1 MGKLSFKIQAEYEKV
16 DRLRKSIYELKQEMQ
31 GFAPASKEFKTIN
44 GTINKQQKE
53 IVKLAQE
60 IAKLETIQ
68 ARTAAAKT
76 KQAATELVAMERIE
90 QAAAKKAMQEAANLA
105 KIDAIRRK
113 SASVA
118 LMDEERQKRLAIATE
133 VARNRANAAINRGT
147 NGIRMQ
153 NVELQKQQSFMS
165 GFGGGMIGGAAM
177 YAGQDLIRQII
188 DVRGQFQKF
197 EAVLGNTFND
207 TDKAKEAMKMIS
219 DFAASTPFQ
228 VDQLTGSFIKL
239 ANMGF
244 TPTLEDMTKMGDLAS
259 STGKDFD
266 QLAEA
271 ILDAQTGE
279 NERLK
284 EFGIRA
290 SKNGDKVTYT
300 FKEQATTVE
309 NTASAIRAYILS
321 LGDLQGVQ
329 GANAKISATLSGEMS
344 NLGDKFTAMHNEIGT
359 STEGVIS
366 DAIGSVASL
375 VENYE
380 TVGKT
385 LLGLVATYGT
395 YRTAV
400 MVTATIE
407 NIRYQSTLVQMAGMT
422 KMGALTD
429 MLRIKTA
436 ALSKTM
442 LANPYVLVATLV
454 VGLGAAAWALHDGLT
469 AAERAQKKLNEE
481 NKKLLDTQNE
491 RKQKAEELISTIRSE
506 VETEY
511 SKIKAYNELKSIS
524 PALTSAYSRETL
536 ATLDMT
542 NAKKLLNKESEKEY
556 KLKKEQRLLDA
567 IERNKTYTETVG
579 GSITG
584 GPGTVVTMTRTS
596 QEIEELREIKNLRRD
611 IANDEKI
618 HQEAIWSAQPKE
630 VKVASLKANI
640 KSLQQEYDELKLIVN
655 KDLITNGGFS
665 PNSWLL
671 ELKGKAIKEKETTL
685 ESIDTPDKKDG
696 SYADKLKKAKED
708 WQKAKAELAKI
719 EKDKADFS
727 PEQYYKAKSQHK
739 EAETTYKGLGGVTDS
754 KQVDKS
760 LENKKKLAKEEKELE
775 LKNQQDTISL
785 MQEGSK
791 KKRAQIEF
799 DYKKEIAL
807 ISDNEAELIK
817 LNGDKPLTGLL
828 QVGVSQSKE
837 NATNRKDSRIS
848 HLNKKTLEEEKQ
860 AMNEH
865 LASYGEYMQKRQ
877 AITDLYNERI
887 SKATT
892 QGEKLSLGEE
902 MKKELASVDDEAQK
916 KTSIIT
922 KLFSDMSKRTVD
934 DMRTIADEAQKMLDY
949 VNGGEFETDSEGK
962 GLFGIT
968 QEQFD
973 LLVKSPDKL
982 KSIKDEIANVSTEA
996 NNSETALN
1004 KISGG
1009 LKKMFSS
1016 TSDSKQFNEALA
1028 EVSEGMND
1036 VMQAGQFLSNS
1047 LGSLSDAFGG
1057 DALEGVT
1064 SGLNVAMDA
1073 MGATMDG
1080 AKAGAAFGPWGAA
1093 AGAAIGL
1100 VSSLAGSVAKIH
1112 DEKNEK
1118 RIQVMQEQIEVL
1130 DETYEKLGDSIAKA
1144 YSTDASKLI
1153 EQQEKLLEQQKVLI
1167 QNQIME
1173 EQDKK
1178 KTDDG
1183 RIEEWQQQIEDINK
1197 TIEENKEKA
1206 IDAIFGQDLKSA
1218 IDEFAQAY
1226 VDAWA
1231 AGEDRAK
1238 SMKDVAKNMIK
1249 GVIVEMI
1256 KSSEGLGDTVAK
1268 IREMILG
1275 YMSDGVMEGWEQEQ
1289 LDKYVEDEVNRVNDK
1304 FSWADD
1310 YLSGDSDSQQNATG
1324 KGIQAMTQDTG
1335 NELNGRFTALQ
1346 MAGEDI
1352 RFQSI
1357 KQSDALLAMLAKTIS
1372 IETLSLSALES
1383 MNGLK
1388 MIAEQSYYELEQIKT
1403 NTKDTVKALK
1413 VMGEKMDSMNKKLEK
1428 L

>member
-118 LMDEERQKRLAIATE
+118 LMDEERQKRLAITTE

-153 NVELQKQQSFMS
+153 NMELQKQQSFMS

-329 GANAKISATLSGEMS
+329 GANAKISATLAGEMS
-344 NLGDKFTAMHNEIGT
+344 NLGDKFTAMYNEIGT

-366 DAIGSVASL
+366 DAIGGVASL

-400 MVTATIE
+400 MVTAAI
-407 NIRYQSTLVQMAGMT
+407 
-422 KMGALTD
+422 
-429 MLRIKTA
+429 
-436 ALSKTM
+436 SKTYGVYDIATKELQFAATM
-442 LANPYVLVATLV
+442 KNVAANKLLNVTMRANPYVLVTTLV
-454 VGLGAAAWALHDGLT
+454 VGLGAAMWALHDGLT

-584 GPGTVVTMTRTS
+584 GPGTEITMTRTS
-596 QEIEELREIKNLRRD
+596 QEIEELEEIKNLRRD

-655 KDLITNGGFS
+655 KELITNGGFS

-671 ELKGKAIKEKETTL
+671 DVKTNQLNDMKLNLST
-685 ESIDTPDKKDG
+685 IDTPDKKDV

-1118 RIQVMQEQIEVL
+1118 RIQVMQEQVEAL

-1324 KGIQAMTQDTG
+1324 KGIQTMTQDTG

-1346 MAGEDI
+1346 MSGEDI

>member
-90 QAAAKKAMQEAANLA
+90 QAAAKKAMQEAASVA

-188 DVRGQFQKF
+188 DVRGEFQKF

-344 NLGDKFTAMHNEIGT
+344 NLGDKFTAMYNEIGT

-366 DAIGSVASL
+366 DAIGGVASL

-380 TVGKT
+380 TVGKI

-400 MVTATIE
+400 MIASIE
-407 NIRYQSTLVQMAGMT
+407 TKGWSAIQLVQIKSLIAWE
-422 KMGALTD
+422 KAQAL
-429 MLRIKTA
+429 LN
-436 ALSKTM
+436 KTM
-442 LANPYVLVATLV
+442 LSNPYVLVATLV
-454 VGLGAAAWALHDGLT
+454 VGLGAAMWALHDGLT

-630 VKVASLKANI
+630 VKIASLKANI

-655 KDLITNGGFS
+655 KELITNGGFS

-671 ELKGKAIKEKETTL
+671 DVKTNQLNDMKLNLST
-685 ESIDTPDKKDG
+685 IDTPDKKDG

-754 KQVDKS
+754 KKVDKS

-1118 RIQVMQEQIEVL
+1118 RIQVMQEQVEAL

>member
-1 MGKLSFKIQAEYEKV
+1 MLFRS
-16 DRLRKSIYELKQEMQ
+16 LR
-31 GFAPASKEFKTIN
+31 A
-44 GTINKQQKE
+44 
-53 IVKLAQE
+53 
-60 IAKLETIQ
+60 
-68 ARTAAAKT
+68 
-76 KQAATELVAMERIE
+76 
-90 QAAAKKAMQEAANLA
+90 
-105 KIDAIRRK
+105 D
-113 SASVA
+113 
-118 LMDEERQKRLAIATE
+118 
-133 VARNRANAAINRGT
+133 
-147 NGIRMQ
+147 
-153 NVELQKQQSFMS
+153 
-165 GFGGGMIGGAAM
+165 
-177 YAGQDLIRQII
+177 
-188 DVRGQFQKF
+188 
-197 EAVLGNTFND
+197 
-207 TDKAKEAMKMIS
+207 
-219 DFAASTPFQ
+219 
-228 VDQLTGSFIKL
+228 
-239 ANMGF
+239 
-244 TPTLEDMTKMGDLAS
+244 
-259 STGKDFD
+259 
-266 QLAEA
+266 
-271 ILDAQTGE
+271 
-279 NERLK
+279 
-284 EFGIRA
+284 
-290 SKNGDKVTYT
+290 
-300 FKEQATTVE
+300 
-309 NTASAIRAYILS
+309 
-321 LGDLQGVQ
+321 
-329 GANAKISATLSGEMS
+329 
-344 NLGDKFTAMHNEIGT
+344 
-359 STEGVIS
+359 
-366 DAIGSVASL
+366 
-375 VENYE
+375 
-380 TVGKT
+380 
-385 LLGLVATYGT
+385 
-395 YRTAV
+395 
-400 MVTATIE
+400 
-407 NIRYQSTLVQMAGMT
+407 
-422 KMGALTD
+422 
-429 MLRIKTA
+429 
-436 ALSKTM
+436 
-442 LANPYVLVATLV
+442 
-454 VGLGAAAWALHDGLT
+454 
-469 AAERAQKKLNEE
+469 
-481 NKKLLDTQNE
+481 
-491 RKQKAEELISTIRSE
+491 
-506 VETEY
+506 
-511 SKIKAYNELKSIS
+511 
-524 PALTSAYSRETL
+524 
-536 ATLDMT
+536 
-542 NAKKLLNKESEKEY
+542 
-556 KLKKEQRLLDA
+556 
-567 IERNKTYTETVG
+567 
-579 GSITG
+579 
-584 GPGTVVTMTRTS
+584 
-596 QEIEELREIKNLRRD
+596 RD
-611 IANDEKI
+611 I
-618 HQEAIWSAQPKE
+618 
-630 VKVASLKANI
+630 L
-640 KSLQQEYDELKLIVN
+640 LQN
-655 KDLITNGGFS
+655 
-665 PNSWLL
+665 
-671 ELKGKAIKEKETTL
+671 KGKAISEQFISSFKNIDVNEFDRYIAELEKRIKGKGANSKINIKLPIGIEGTLSDEAIYDVKDIKSMIDAAKSSKSSRIKATKKQSNYKEDL
-685 ESIDTPDKKDG
+685 
-696 SYADKLKKAKED
+696 AKAKEE
-708 WQKAKAELAKI
+708 WLTAKAELSKI
-719 EKDKADFS
+719 ENDKDKFTS
-727 PEQYYKAKSQHK
+727 KQYSKAKSEK
-739 EAETTYKGLGGVTDS
+739 SEAEKKYKGLGGVTDS

-828 QVGVSQSKE
+828 QVGVSQSKK

-982 KSIKDEIANVSTEA
+982 KSTKDEIANVSTEA

-1064 SGLNVAMDA
+1064 SGLDVAMDA

-1118 RIQVMQEQIEVL
+1118 RIQVMQEQVEAL

-1324 KGIQAMTQDTG
+1324 KGVQTMTQDEG
-1335 NELNGRFTALQ
+1335 SEMNGRLTALQ
-1346 MAGEDI
+1346 MSGEDI